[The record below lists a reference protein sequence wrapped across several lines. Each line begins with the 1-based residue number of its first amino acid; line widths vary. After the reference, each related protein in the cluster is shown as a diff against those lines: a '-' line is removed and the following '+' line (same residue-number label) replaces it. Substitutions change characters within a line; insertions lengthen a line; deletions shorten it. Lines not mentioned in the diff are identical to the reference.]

1 MTDKKHAR
9 RFVAHRLTERHRI
22 HQVLTAPT
30 GTRIMARIREEDGT
44 DTWEARPV
52 LFFALLEDLE
62 GGGDRFVVPMAETL
76 LDGVLMHTCDDANYG
91 IVLAPGEPVPVNYE
105 KG

>member
-1 MTDKKHAR
+1 MTRKTNERLYVPHR
-9 RFVAHRLTERHRI
+9 RQERHRI
-22 HQVLTAPT
+22 HQVFASPA

-52 LFFALLEDLE
+52 LFFALIEDLE
-62 GGGDRFVVPMAETL
+62 EGGDRILVPMAETL
-76 LDGVLMHTCDDANYG
+76 IDGVLMHTCDDDNYG
-91 IVLAPGEPVPVNYE
+91 LLLAPGEPVPDDYE